1 MNAKSAYFLPAGL
14 SMALMLA
21 GCMPQAGVHEVLQ
34 ISADGQYRLKGQ
46 SVSRPQLLST
56 LVEEQQRIP
65 TLQVELR
72 PSPRAEMEAV
82 QFAVQAIRSAHAG
95 LAFTRGS

>member
-1 MNAKSAYFLPAGL
+1 MNAKLAKFLPAGL

-34 ISADGQYRLKGQ
+34 ISTDGQYRLEGRA
-46 SVSRPQLLST
+46 VSRQQLLST
-56 LVEEQQRIP
+56 LIEEQQRVP
-65 TLQVELR
+65 ALQVELR
-72 PSPRAEMEAV
+72 PSPRADMEAV
-82 QFAVQAIRSAHAG
+82 QFAVHAIRSAHAG

>member
-1 MNAKSAYFLPAGL
+1 MNGKATNFLPAGL
-14 SMALMLA
+14 GMALILA

-34 ISADGQYRLKGQ
+34 ISADGQYWLEGQ
-46 SVSRPQLLST
+46 AVSRQQLLST
-56 LVEEQQRIP
+56 LVEEQRRVP
-65 TLQVELR
+65 ALQIELH
-72 PSPRAEMEAV
+72 PSPRADMEAV